1 MYIPWNSQIFLWKI
15 GTFVLLFI
23 FRLWYTNFEE
33 GGIRMSEIQLVLQFL
48 SEMDKRFTEK
58 FEQLEGRF
66 DLLEGRFDQ
75 LEGRF
80 DLLEGRFDKLEGRF
94 DLLEAK
100 VDKLD
105 AKVTMVHD
113 QVVRNSEAI
122 EQCVTKNDLKNI
134 VNLLN

>member
-1 MYIPWNSQIFLWKI
+1 
-15 GTFVLLFI
+15 
-23 FRLWYTNFEE
+23 
-33 GGIRMSEIQLVLQFL
+33 MSEMQLVLQLL

-66 DLLEGRFDQ
+66 DKFEV
-75 LEGRF
+75 
-80 DLLEGRFDKLEGRF
+80 RF